1 MALRGSP
8 LAAPIDRSDQGIDGA
23 TTQTTTANLRSGGY
37 REETLG
43 DSEVGTGSE
52 LLSPKPHA
60 STPQQDMDWSASTSS
75 NPSLRI
81 AFKTP
86 SSSASDMPASSLS
99 QSSRLDPFPDGLSE
113 VSFSEQFSSTGR
125 DGTRWNLSRGITTDV
140 TDMWTP
146 ALQLCDLAR
155 TRVDPPSEGSYI
167 SSPAQESIATEKSLF
182 VCPPHLTRY
191 YLSHWE
197 EKLLPRLPSA
207 LTEAYH
213 HFGTTNLFQETA
225 IAIAAADLAT
235 CPPSKPPPNT
245 NSNQHNVASVCMYNR
260 GLAQFS
266 LHIHSGSR
274 DSYVWNLSLILL
286 FACYEIGWGT
296 IAGAVVHLREADDLI
311 VGGGL
316 GPLRGSTVGSKLI
329 CAWMSIRSQIAADC
343 APSSLQSFALFLRS
357 NPAEVAL
364 NEVNMKFGSPGER
377 LAPIL
382 GEASFFAR
390 LIRVARLI
398 GFENGTTARRT
409 FTRGLKV
416 IGATSLISH
425 TPIRMLQPEM
435 LAILA
440 SLRQRLDAWHDS
452 LTPINLP
459 YETFTS
465 TSLDID
471 PSPTPDFCVKPLY
484 FHSNASALEYLRYCL
499 AQCHCCIKNLDMCT
513 KPSAPD
519 DRNSES
525 WVTLSL
531 RILAGLGHDGS
542 ASLDTFLTGIPWI
555 LSTMSLLT
563 RTSRVITFMES
574 WISRTDWIKNANP
587 TKYMS
592 TLLAG
597 KMLLVMRKY
606 LQRGRK
612 ISLLFTNING
622 NTERRPVHTG
632 LTEIKAV
639 LVGFDINSGEQFT
652 DVLNIADM
660 DDGISD

>member
-1 MALRGSP
+1 
-8 LAAPIDRSDQGIDGA
+8 
-23 TTQTTTANLRSGGY
+23 
-37 REETLG
+37 
-43 DSEVGTGSE
+43 
-52 LLSPKPHA
+52 
-60 STPQQDMDWSASTSS
+60 
-75 NPSLRI
+75 
-81 AFKTP
+81 
-86 SSSASDMPASSLS
+86 MPASSLS
-99 QSSRLDPFPDGLSE
+99 QPLRLDAFSDGLAE
-113 VSFSEQFSSTGR
+113 VVFSEQLSSMGR
-125 DGTRWNLSRGITTDV
+125 DGTRWNLSRGMTTDV

-146 ALQLCDLAR
+146 ALQLCDLASAS
-155 TRVDPPSEGSYI
+155 TRVDPASEGSYI
-167 SSPAQESIATEKSLF
+167 SSPAQESIATEESLF

-197 EKLLPRLPSA
+197 EKLLPRLPSG

-213 HFGTTNLFQETA
+213 LFGTTNLFQETA

-245 NSNQHNVASVCMYNR
+245 HSNQHNIASVCMYNR

-266 LHIHSGSR
+266 LQIHSGSR

-296 IAGAVVHLREADDLI
+296 IVGAVVHLREADDLI

-316 GPLRGSTVGSKLI
+316 GPLKDSTVGSKLI
-329 CAWMSIRSQIAADC
+329 CAWMSIRSQVAADC

-357 NPAEVAL
+357 NPAEAAL

-377 LAPIL
+377 LAPIF
-382 GEASFFAR
+382 GEAAFFAR

-416 IGATSLISH
+416 IGATSLIPH
-425 TPIRMLQPEM
+425 APIRMLQPEM

-440 SLRQRLDAWHDS
+440 KLRQQLDAWHNS
-452 LTPINLP
+452 LAPINLP

-484 FHSNASALEYLRYCL
+484 FHSNTSALDYLRYCL
-499 AQCHCCIKNLDMCT
+499 AQCHCCMKNIDMCT
-513 KPSAPD
+513 KPSSSD
-519 DRNSES
+519 DPNAES
-525 WVTLSL
+525 WATLSL
-531 RILAGLGHDGS
+531 RILAGLGDSS
-542 ASLDTFLTGIPWI
+542 ANLDTFLTGIPWI
-555 LSTMSLLT
+555 LATMSLLI
-563 RTSRVITFMES
+563 RTTRVITFMES
-574 WISRTDWIKNANP
+574 WISRMDWMKNANP

-592 TLLAG
+592 THLAG

-612 ISLLFTNING
+612 ILLLFTNING
-622 NTERRPVHTG
+622 NTERRQVHAG
-632 LTEIKAV
+632 LTDIKAV

-652 DVLNIADM
+652 EVVNIADM